1 LKFYFIQKR
10 RQGDDITEQEES
22 IKRVVEWAEEESKRA
37 KALDEFKNS
46 QVHFNIKNRVGE
58 KDYTMSEEQWKR
70 FRQVWESYGVK
81 FTNDDGTYKS
91 LYEVLC
97 EMSSVWQRLNEEN
110 QRELTDCIKLFMKP
124 RIIL

>member
-1 LKFYFIQKR
+1 MKLYFIQKR

-22 IKRVVEWAEEESKRA
+22 IKRLAEWVEEESKKA

-46 QVHFNIKNRVGE
+46 QVHFNLKNRVGE
-58 KDYTMSEEQWKR
+58 KDYAMSEEQRKR

-97 EMSSVWQRLNEEN
+97 EMSSVWQKLNEEN
-110 QRELTDCIKLFMKP
+110 QNEILQQIKNEEDNK
-124 RIIL
+124 

>member
-1 LKFYFIQKR
+1 MKFCFIQKR

-22 IKRVVEWAEEESKRA
+22 IKRVVEWTEEESKKA
-37 KALDEFKNS
+37 KALGEFKNS
-46 QVHFNIKNRVGE
+46 QVHFNLKNRVGE

-81 FTNDDGTYKS
+81 FQNDDGTYKS
-91 LYEVLC
+91 TYEIFC

-110 QRELTDCIKLFMKP
+110 QNE
-124 RIIL
+124 ILQQISNEEDNK